1 MSFGSKLY
9 DKCSDGRNNVNE
21 WAGELG
27 ADCDNRINRQEKDD
41 YPNIKEVLKECGGN
55 RTLAAKRLG
64 IARSTLWR
72 LLKD

>member
-1 MSFGSKLY
+1 M
-9 DKCSDGRNNVNE
+9 
-21 WAGELG
+21 
-27 ADCDNRINRQEKDD
+27 
-41 YPNIKEVLKECGGN
+41 KEVLKECGGN